1 MRKQID
7 ANIRVH
13 SLSDLCIF
21 AFSMNELKIKPLN
34 DRVVLEPLK
43 EEEKTKTGLYL
54 PETADKEKSEQGK
67 VLAVGPGKR
76 NDKGELVPVS
86 VKPGDTVIF
95 GGYHSKQKV
104 GDREYYIIPEED
116 ILAILE

>member
-1 MRKQID
+1 MG
-7 ANIRVH
+7 IR
-13 SLSDLCIF
+13 
-21 AFSMNELKIKPLN
+21 PLN

-54 PETADKEKSEQGK
+54 PDTADKEKSEQGK
-67 VLAVGPGKR
+67 VIATGPGKL
-76 NDKGELVPVS
+76 NDKGDRIPMT
-86 VKPGDTVIF
+86 VKVGDMVVF

-104 GDREYYIIPEED
+104 DGKEYYIIPEED